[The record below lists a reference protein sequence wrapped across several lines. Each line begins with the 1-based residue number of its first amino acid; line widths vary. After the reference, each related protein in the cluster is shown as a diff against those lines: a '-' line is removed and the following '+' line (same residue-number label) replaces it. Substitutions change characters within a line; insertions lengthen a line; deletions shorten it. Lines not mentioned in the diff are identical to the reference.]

1 MNIFSFSKSPNS
13 PFNTHGGVKV
23 PHRKNTANLKSTI
36 MPPPQNIILPMV
48 QHIGAPCV
56 PIVAVGDTV
65 KLGQLVAVSNSVV
78 SAPIHSSVSGT
89 VSKIEKILM
98 PNGACVDAIFIESDG
113 KMTPFEDIKPH
124 KVKNK
129 EDIVESAKNCGLVGL
144 GGAGFPAHV
153 KLNIPKGKIVDTF
166 IINAAECEPYITS
179 DNRAI
184 IEETAR
190 IVDGVKLILNTLNIK
205 KAVIGIESNKPQAIK
220 CLNNALSGIDNI
232 SVLILKSKYPQGAE
246 KVLIKS
252 VTGREVPLG
261 KLPIDVGCIVMNVVS
276 VLTLFNYIKT
286 GMPLV
291 SKRITVDGSVIAEP
305 KNLIVPI
312 GTPISEVIRFCGGY
326 KAEPKKILMGGP
338 MMGIALIDDSFP
350 ILKQNNAILAFGE
363 AEAKI
368 LEPSACI
375 RCGRCVE
382 NCPMK
387 LMPTLLEQNVQY
399 QNIDALN
406 KLSVTNCMECGCCSY
421 NCPAFRPLVQSIRLG
436 KNLVKVKR

>member
-1 MNIFSFSKSPNS
+1 M
-13 PFNTHGGVKV
+13 
-23 PHRKNTANLKSTI
+23 
-36 MPPPQNIILPMV
+36 
-48 QHIGAPCV
+48 
-56 PIVAVGDTV
+56 PIVAAGDAV
-65 KLGQLVAVSNSVV
+65 KLGQLVGVSTGFV

-89 VSKIEKILM
+89 VSKIDKILM
-98 PNGACVDAIFIESDG
+98 PNGACVDAIFVESDG
-113 KMTPFEDIKPH
+113 KMTPFEDIKSH
-124 KVKNK
+124 SVKNK

-153 KLNIPKGKIVDTF
+153 KLNIPKGKFVDTL

-184 IEETAR
+184 IEEAAH
-190 IVDGVKLILNTLNIK
+190 IIDGIKLILNTLNIK

-220 CLNNALSGIDNI
+220 CLNDSLSGNSDI
-232 SVLILKSKYPQGAE
+232 SVLVLKSKYPQGAE

-252 VTGREVPLG
+252 VTGREVPMG

-291 SKRITVDGSVIAEP
+291 SKRITVDGSAIAEP

-312 GTPISEVIRFCGGY
+312 GTPISEVIKFCGGY
-326 KAEPKKILMGGP
+326 KAKPKKILMGGP
-338 MMGIALIDDSFP
+338 MMGTALIDDSFP
-350 ILKQNNAILAFGE
+350 ILKQNNAILVFGE
-363 AEAKI
+363 SEAKMF
-368 LEPSACI
+368 EPSACI